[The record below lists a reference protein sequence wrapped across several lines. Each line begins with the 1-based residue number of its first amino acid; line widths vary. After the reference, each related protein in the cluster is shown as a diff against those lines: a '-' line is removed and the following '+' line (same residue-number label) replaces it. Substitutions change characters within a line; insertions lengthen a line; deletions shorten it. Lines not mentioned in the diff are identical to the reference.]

1 MRYLRTSMSTLLPTL
16 LLLFAQEPVDS
27 LGPLLAEAAEAKP
40 AAVPRLADR
49 SELLFED
56 GWQDAAAEQLAEAGP
71 EQKLL
76 LGRLLAQVGDLRGAP
91 ALLELLGPDRPLSLG
106 SLATLKLGTFDTDE
120 AVMDGIV
127 EFIGELIPEDD
138 PELYCE
144 ACLALAEIGDGANR
158 RAALR
163 YLQRTRESIDEDTQ
177 RTGALALGRTGA
189 VLTTDVLDLLEEM
202 ANGFGPNA
210 ATATALLAQQE
221 QRERFR
227 SKLEAIEKARSDEA
241 EARADA
247 RVLTPEDVEMLE
259 TILEMGRNDHM
270 EGEKFSREELLA
282 AAADGMLKTVDPY
295 STYFT
300 GEEYGEFWFD
310 LNPEYGG
317 IGAYVRTIDGVF
329 TIVRPIYSGPAFE
342 AGLLSGDKVFSV
354 DGWSTADQPDDEI
367 IKRLKGPPG
376 TEVKLEIYRD
386 GWTEPREFELS
397 RRKIELPVLQT
408 ERLPDG
414 VLYLELISFTVDCGR
429 LVAEAIQE
437 AQQDGEVR
445 GVVLDLRNNPGGSLE
460 QAVAICDA
468 FLDRGKLIVTTRA
481 RVGEVERH
489 VTRMPALVD
498 EEIPLTVLIN
508 KYSASASE
516 IVAGALSVHGRAT
529 TIGERTHGKGSVQ
542 VMRRI
547 PGLPDER
554 YIDGNRNRIKDEWE
568 EYEDRNGNGQ
578 YDFGPKVKLTV
589 AYYFLPDGS
598 TIHTQRD
605 HEGRVTEKG
614 GVEPDEA
621 VEFWRYEPIVLREL
635 DRLIEKGA
643 FQDYAEK
650 IVAENLTQ
658 AIELAEYDGR
668 DVSRYPGWS
677 EFYAS
682 LETFL
687 DEDVARQWVRRGL
700 RNAAEVSDARGSL
713 FPGGGF
719 RGDFQE
725 DPQLEAAIR
734 RIMEKSG
741 RDTLAVPEYKAAF
754 GAQDETA
761 AAQEA
766 EGSEK
771 RENG

>member
-1 MRYLRTSMSTLLPTL
+1 MSNLLPTL
-16 LLLFAQEPVDS
+16 LLLFVQEPADQ
-27 LGPLLAEAAEAKP
+27 LGPLLDEAAEARP
-40 AAVPRLADR
+40 AAILRLADR
-49 SELLFED
+49 AELLYED
-56 GWQDAAAEQLAEAGP
+56 GWQDAAAEQLADADAEH
-71 EQKLL
+71 QLL
-76 LGRLLAQVGDLRGAP
+76 LARLLTQAGDLRA
-91 ALLELLGPDRPLSLG
+91 ASTLLELLSLDRETRLAV
-106 SLATLKLGTFDTDE
+106 LATMKLGTFDTEE
-120 AVMDGIV
+120 AVMEGLVDFLGD
-127 EFIGELIPEDD
+127 LIPEED

-144 ACLALAEIGDGANR
+144 ACLTLAAIGDGPNR

-163 YLQRTRESIDEDTQ
+163 YLQRTRESLDEDTQ
-177 RTGALALGRTGA
+177 RVGALALGRSGA
-189 VLTTDVLDLLEEM
+189 VLQADTIELLEEM
-202 ANGFGPNA
+202 AMSFGPEA
-210 ATATALLAQQE
+210 AVAAALLDQQE

-227 SKLEAIEKARSDEA
+227 SKLEALERTRA
-241 EARADA
+241 EADAAADENGL
-247 RVLTPEDVEMLE
+247 LTGEDVALLE
-259 TILEMGRNDHM
+259 TILQMAQTDHM
-270 EGEKFSREELLA
+270 EGEKFTREELIA
-282 AAADGMLKTVDPY
+282 AAADGLLKTLDPY

-317 IGAYVRTIDGVF
+317 IGAYVRTTDGVF

-342 AGLLSGDKVFSV
+342 AGLMSGDKVLSV

-376 TEVKLEIYRD
+376 TKVALEVFRD
-386 GWTEPREFELS
+386 GWTEPREFALS
-397 RRKIELPVLQT
+397 RRKIELPVLQS
-408 ERLPDG
+408 ELLPDG

-429 LVAEAIQE
+429 LVADAIRD
-437 AQQDGEVR
+437 AQQEGELR

-468 FLDRGKLIVTTRA
+468 FLDRGKLVVTTRA
-481 RVGEVERH
+481 RIGEVERH
-489 VTRMPALVD
+489 ATRTPALVD
-498 EEIPLTVLIN
+498 EDIPLTILIN
-508 KYSASASE
+508 EYSASASE

-542 VMRRI
+542 VMRRL

-589 AYYFLPDGS
+589 AYYYLPDGS

-605 HEGRVTEKG
+605 HEGRVVEKG
-614 GVEPDEA
+614 GVEPDET

-635 DRLIEKGA
+635 DRLLEKGV
-643 FQDYAEK
+643 FQEYAESL
-650 IVAENLTQ
+650 IETDLDM
-658 AIELAEYDGR
+658 AIALAEYDGR
-668 DVSRYPGWS
+668 DASRYAGWG

-687 DEDVARQWVRRGL
+687 DEDVARQWVRRAL
-700 RNAAEVSDARGSL
+700 RNAVEVSDKRGRV

-725 DPQLEAAIR
+725 DPQLEAAVR
-734 RIMEKSG
+734 RIMDKAG
-741 RDTLAVPEYKAAF
+741 RDVLAVPEYKAAF
-754 GAQDETA
+754 GPEEEA
-761 AAQEA
+761 AAVADSPDDAQA
-766 EGSEK
+766 DD
-771 RENG
+771 NG

>member
-1 MRYLRTSMSTLLPTL
+1 
-16 LLLFAQEPVDS
+16 
-27 LGPLLAEAAEAKP
+27 
-40 AAVPRLADR
+40 
-49 SELLFED
+49 
-56 GWQDAAAEQLAEAGP
+56 
-71 EQKLL
+71 
-76 LGRLLAQVGDLRGAP
+76 
-91 ALLELLGPDRPLSLG
+91 
-106 SLATLKLGTFDTDE
+106 
-120 AVMDGIV
+120 
-127 EFIGELIPEDD
+127 DD

-259 TILEMGRNDHM
+259 TILEMVRNDHM

-376 TEVKLEIYRD
+376 TEVKLEVYRD

-766 EGSEK
+766 EGGEK

>member
-1 MRYLRTSMSTLLPTL
+1 MSNLLPTL
-16 LLLFAQEPVDS
+16 LLLFVQEPTDS
-27 LGPLLAEAAEAKP
+27 LGPLLEQAAEARP
-40 AAVPRLADR
+40 SAVLSLADR

-56 GWQDAAAEQLAEAGP
+56 GWQDAAVEALAEADSN
-71 EQKLL
+71 QKLL
-76 LGRLLAQVGDLRGAP
+76 LARLLTQSGDLRGS
-91 ALLELLGPDRPLSLG
+91 EVLLGMLG
-106 SLATLKLGTFDTDE
+106 EEREPSLAALATIKLGTFDADE
-120 AVMDGIV
+120 KVMDGLV
-127 EFIGELIPEDD
+127 EYIGSLIPEDD

-144 ACLALAEIGDGANR
+144 SCLTLSAIGDGANR

-163 YLQRTRESIDEDTQ
+163 YLQRTRESIDDQTRRQ
-177 RTGALALGRTGA
+177 GALALGRTGA
-189 VLTTDVLDLLEEM
+189 VLSADVVELLEEM
-202 ANGFGPNA
+202 ANGFGPEA
-210 ATATALLAQQE
+210 AVASSLLDQQE

-227 SKLEAIEKARSDEA
+227 SKLEALERARSEEA
-241 EARADA
+241 AKRAEG
-247 RVLTPEDVEMLE
+247 RTLTEEDVEMLE
-259 TILEMGRNDHM
+259 TILEMVKNDHM
-270 EGEKFSREELLA
+270 EGEKFSREELIS
-282 AAADGMLKTVDPY
+282 AAADGMLKAVDPY

-317 IGAYVRTIDGVF
+317 IGAYVRTTDGVF

-342 AGLLSGDKVFSV
+342 AGLLSGDKVLSV
-354 DGWSTADQPDDEI
+354 DGWSTSEQPDDEI

-376 TEVKLEIYRD
+376 TTVLLEVFRD
-386 GWTEPREFELS
+386 GWPKPREFELG

-408 ERLPDG
+408 ELLPDG

-429 LVAEAIQE
+429 LVADAIRDAQE
-437 AQQDGEVR
+437 QGDLR

-468 FLDRGKLIVTTRA
+468 FLDRGKLVVTTRA
-481 RVGEVERH
+481 RIGEIERH
-489 VTRMPALVD
+489 ATRTPALVD
-498 EEIPLTVLIN
+498 EDIPLTILIN
-508 KYSASASE
+508 EYSASASE

-529 TIGERTHGKGSVQ
+529 TIGARTHGKGSVQ
-542 VMRRI
+542 VMRRL

-568 EYEDRNGNGQ
+568 EYEDRNGNGE

-589 AYYFLPDGS
+589 AYYYLPDGS

-605 HEGRVTEKG
+605 HEGRVTQKG
-614 GVEPDEA
+614 GVEPDET

-635 DRLIEKGA
+635 DRLLEKGV
-643 FQDYAEK
+643 FQDYAEGL
-650 IVAENLTQ
+650 IADELET
-658 AIELAEYDGR
+658 AMALAEYDAR

-687 DEDVARQWVRRGL
+687 DEDVARQWVRRSL
-700 RNAAEVSDARGSL
+700 RNSVEISDLRGRV

-719 RGDFQE
+719 RGDYQE

-734 RIMEKSG
+734 RVMASVG
-741 RDTLAVPEYKAAF
+741 RDALAVPEYAAAF
-754 GAQDETA
+754 GGKEETA
-761 AAQEA
+761 AA
-766 EGSEK
+766 SESAAAGNG
-771 RENG
+771 ENG